1 MTTWRNALAHEMGEA
16 REHLANRRFDQTFGC
31 LKRAHVLGQLRL
43 ADHVVVH
50 LLMLRIAIVR
60 GDGRE
65 MRGQVLRLFAT
76 VPGHLFGWLPIGN
89 TGGADVSPLKPM
101 SIPADLA
108 PHFAGF
114 SLRRQILRQ
123 WAVIAAIAVGG
134 ITLLMAR
141 SS

>member
-1 MTTWRNALAHEMGEA
+1 MATWRNALARETGEA
-16 REHLANRRFDQTFGC
+16 RDHLANRRFDQAFGC
-31 LKRAHVLGQLRL
+31 LERAHILGQLRFG
-43 ADHVVVH
+43 DHVVVH
-50 LLMLRIAIVR
+50 LLMLRVAIAR

-65 MRGQVLRLFAT
+65 VRGQVLRLFAT

-101 SIPADLA
+101 PIPADLA

-123 WAVIAAIAVGG
+123 WALIAALVVGG
-134 ITLLMAR
+134 IALLMAR